1 MKLAVVIPYFYPA
14 YVYGGAVFAAY
25 HLSQKISE
33 NGIEVD
39 VLTTNSNGDK
49 TLDVPT
55 NKLINLNNLKVKYY
69 DRGFLPFFSFKMIL
83 GLARDI
89 KNADI
94 VHIQSIYSLST
105 IVALFHSYLQN
116 KKVFLSPRGSLT
128 AWSFHHRGYFK
139 RLWINFLIK
148 PFVNDIHWHAT
159 SEKEINEIYNFFP
172 KAKIELIPDGVDFDK
187 SKIQEDSNQKWKN
200 SYYIACLG
208 RIHKIKG
215 YDIMLNAMPEI
226 IKVHP
231 ELKLFIAGM
240 DEGELSN
247 LKRLTVDLQIEE
259 NVEFV
264 GALVSDDK
272 NCFLKYAQCLVMP
285 SHTENFGIVAAE
297 ALFQNTPV
305 VASKNTPWKS
315 LEEKHAGF
323 HIDNTPK
330 AIKESIVSLLADVE
344 SYSKN
349 TYLVVEQFSWEKIAK
364 SFKVT
369 LNNISK
375 N

>member
-69 DRGFLPFFSFKMIL
+69 DRGVLPFFSFKMIL

-105 IVALFHSYLQN
+105 IVALFHSYLQH
-116 KKVFLSPRGSLT
+116 KKVLLSPRGSLT

-139 RLWINFLIK
+139 RLWIKFLMK
-148 PFVNDIHWHAT
+148 PLVNNIHWHAT
-159 SEKEINEIYNFFP
+159 SEKEVNEIYNFFP
-172 KAKIELIPDGVDFDK
+172 KAKIELIPDGVDFNK
-187 SKIQEDSNQKWKN
+187 SKIREDSNQKWKN

-208 RIHKIKG
+208 RIHEIKG

-226 IKVHP
+226 IKVYP
-231 ELKLFIAGM
+231 ELNLFIAGM

-247 LKRLTVDLQIEE
+247 LKRLSVDLQIEK

-264 GALVSDDK
+264 GALESDDK

-305 VASKNTPWKS
+305 IASKNTPWKS

-323 HIDNTPK
+323 HIDNTPQ
-330 AIKESIVSLLADVE
+330 AIKESVVSLLADVE

-349 TYLVVEQFSWEKIAK
+349 TFRVVEQFSWEKIAK
-364 SFKVT
+364 SFKAT
-369 LNNISK
+369 LNKISK